1 MSRVFVCA
9 ECPGGAARLALIR
22 TALADETGWQIDPG
36 PCMSGCK
43 SGGSVAVRAPG
54 KMAYLF
60 GPVEAGDMDGFRAF
74 ATLYE
79 AAPDGVIRDARPL
92 GPLRLKALARIP
104 GY

>member
-9 ECPGGAARLALIR
+9 ECPDGAARLALIR
-22 TALADETGWQIDPG
+22 AALAETGWQIDPG

-60 GPVEAGDMDGFRAF
+60 GPVEADDMDGFRAF
-74 ATLYE
+74 VALYE
-79 AAPDGVIRDARPL
+79 AAPDGVIHDARPL
-92 GPLRLKALARIP
+92 GALRLKALARIP

>member
-9 ECPGGAARLALIR
+9 ECPDGATRLQLIR
-22 TALADETGWQIDPG
+22 EALAGTHWQIDPS

-74 ATLYE
+74 ATLYK
-79 AAPDGVIRDARPL
+79 AAPDGVIHDARPL